1 MLKFLGVGVM
11 LAGLH
16 PLLAYGLVGVGAAA
30 YSPAKYG
37 ILREL
42 VNAEKLV
49 KANSLIE
56 GSTIIAI
63 LLGAILGGWL
73 ADISVTGALIVIS
86 GCYIVAAV
94 ANLLIPRLPPAHRMP
109 HFTPGLL
116 IRDFFTVFRT
126 LIHNPDARFA
136 LIGPSI
142 FWSAGKDGKAS

>member
-56 GSTIIAI
+56 DSTIIAI
-63 LLGAILGGWL
+63 LLSAILGGWL

-86 GCYIVAAV
+86 GSYIVAAV
-94 ANLLIPRLPPAHRMP
+94 ANLSFPLLTTSHRLPPLK
-109 HFTPGLL
+109 PGFLSL
-116 IRDFFTVFRT
+116 DFF
-126 LIHNPDARFA
+126 P
-136 LIGPSI
+136 
-142 FWSAGKDGKAS
+142 